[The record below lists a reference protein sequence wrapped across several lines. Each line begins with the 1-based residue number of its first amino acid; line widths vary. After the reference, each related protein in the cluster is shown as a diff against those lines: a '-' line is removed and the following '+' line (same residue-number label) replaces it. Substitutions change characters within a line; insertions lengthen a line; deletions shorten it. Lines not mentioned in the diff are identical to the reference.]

1 MIKRSREGGGEGY
14 QTSGIGAAESHENA
28 IRVFAE
34 NLLGL
39 NAVDEA
45 EEALTQY
52 IFGEIFH
59 EGIPRP
65 KQAREN
71 LPSK

>member
-1 MIKRSREGGGEGY
+1 
-14 QTSGIGAAESHENA
+14 
-28 IRVFAE
+28 
-34 NLLGL
+34 L